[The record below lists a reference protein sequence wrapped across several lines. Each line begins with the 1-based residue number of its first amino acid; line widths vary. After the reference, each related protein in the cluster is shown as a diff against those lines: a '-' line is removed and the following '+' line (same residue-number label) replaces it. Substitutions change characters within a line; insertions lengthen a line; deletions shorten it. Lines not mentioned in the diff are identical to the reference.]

1 MREDLSVRRNSWNM
15 YGTAVLIISAIPY
28 VFTCRLLR
36 KKLKAVL
43 GYDPIRN
50 RIGEGYQIGGE
61 ER

>member
-1 MREDLSVRRNSWNM
+1 M

-28 VFTCRLLR
+28 VFNMSSFR

-50 RIGEGYQIGGE
+50 RIGEGHQIGGE